1 MLALGAYDT
10 TVCTAL
16 GVSQS
21 AWYGWLK
28 EGEAQ
33 LEAGDRRSLKVEFIE
48 AVKRARTRAKL
59 RALST
64 WNKAID
70 DGDWRASA
78 EFLAR
83 RYPDE
88 WSPRRKPVV
97 HQVEVKERPKPS
109 NDKLVDIA
117 LSLYSG
123 GFLDAPIEKVRV
135 MVENGTID
143 DELKQ
148 RGLPMC
154 EPPRGMSH
162 LNGHKD

>member
-28 EGEAQ
+28 EGGAQ

-48 AVKRARTRAKL
+48 AVTRARTRAKL
-59 RALST
+59 RALGT

-70 DGDWRASA
+70 DGDWRAAA
-78 EFLAR
+78 EFMAR
-83 RYPDE
+83 RYPGE

-97 HQVEVKERPKPS
+97 HQVEVKERSMPS
-109 NDKLVDIA
+109 NDKLADIA
-117 LSLYSG
+117 LSLCELG
-123 GFLDAPIEKVRV
+123 LLPPLIEQ
-135 MVENGTID
+135 E
-143 DELKQ
+143 Q
-148 RGLPMC
+148 
-154 EPPRGMSH
+154 GMPH